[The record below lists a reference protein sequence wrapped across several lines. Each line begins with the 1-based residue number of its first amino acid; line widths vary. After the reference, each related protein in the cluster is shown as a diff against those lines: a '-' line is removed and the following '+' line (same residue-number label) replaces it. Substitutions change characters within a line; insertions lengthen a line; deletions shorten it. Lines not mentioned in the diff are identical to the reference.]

1 MSRYQNDEEVRVG
14 KLDPYEELA
23 NAIIIQASQDYVED
37 YLRWFATYPN
47 PTIEKVKRFDCK
59 SGTQLL
65 YKKVSMFEQRHHDA
79 EGELLKNV
87 RFIHSSWF
95 ATLTT
100 LNPTVLREG
109 LDRLALEPRF
119 KRRSTTKKDGI
130 GKYRK
135 FCEVIG
141 TVEEKDENRYIRLK
155 TQMTYSSDGLV
166 SEYDGK
172 DPDRYFKCWTD
183 TPERFADVNVGDL
196 VAVEGEQ
203 ETKDRYYLKV
213 LNLTTD
219 LRTKLKQHEN
229 KVIERLKGNGGYEQ
243 E

>member
-1 MSRYQNDEEVRVG
+1 MSRYQNDEEVRVD

-23 NAIIIQASQDYVED
+23 NAIIVQAAQDYVED

-47 PTIEKVKRFDCK
+47 ETVEKVKRYDCK
-59 SGTQLL
+59 LGGRSL
-65 YKKVSMFEQRHHDA
+65 YKYVSMFEQRHDDA
-79 EGELLKNV
+79 EGELLKNI
-87 RFIHSSWF
+87 RFIHSGWF

-100 LNPTVLREG
+100 LNPTALREG
-109 LDRLALEPRF
+109 LDNQALEPRF
-119 KRRSTTKKDGI
+119 KRRSTTKKDGL

-141 TVEEKDENRYIRLK
+141 TIEEIDEDRYFTLK
-155 TQMTYSSDGLV
+155 TNMTYSSDGLV
-166 SEYDGK
+166 SDYSGK
-172 DPDRYFKCWTD
+172 DPIRHFKCWTD
-183 TPERFADVNVGDL
+183 APERFAGIKVGDKI
-196 VAVEGEQ
+196 AITGEQ

-219 LRTKLKQHEN
+219 LRTKLKQHES